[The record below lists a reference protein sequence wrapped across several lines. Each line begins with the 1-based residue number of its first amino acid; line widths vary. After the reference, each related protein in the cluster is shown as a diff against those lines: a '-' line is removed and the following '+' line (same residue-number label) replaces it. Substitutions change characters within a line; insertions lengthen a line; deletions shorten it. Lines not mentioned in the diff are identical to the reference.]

1 MAKNIYKKNE
11 KQNEKQNEKKG
22 TSSDLDMNIDNYELD
37 DLLNLFNLEFDF
49 GEEELKQAKKVV
61 LMTHPDK
68 SNLSKDYFLFFSSA
82 YKVILSIY
90 EFRNKSK
97 KSEKDTYAK
106 LIDEKDEAKEELL
119 KGLKNKKNFNKVFNE
134 LFEKNKI
141 KLEDVDNGYGDWL
154 KSEEDLDTRKTT
166 MNNMNENFERKKR
179 ELKAIV
185 LQTGIE
191 DMGVGGNSG
200 HVELTREKPAYY
212 TSSIFSNLG
221 YEDLKKAHVESVV
234 PVTNED
240 YLSRKQFKNVQELQ
254 QFNAS
259 QNIKPLSEK
268 ESQDYFNNQNLKQN
282 KEDVRRAFKLAK
294 QDESSRKANM
304 NWMSGFKQLM

>member
-1 MAKNIYKKNE
+1 
-11 KQNEKQNEKKG
+11 
-22 TSSDLDMNIDNYELD
+22 LD
-37 DLLNLFNLEFDF
+37 
-49 GEEELKQAKKVV
+49 
-61 LMTHPDK
+61 
-68 SNLSKDYFLFFSSA
+68 
-82 YKVILSIY
+82 
-90 EFRNKSK
+90 
-97 KSEKDTYAK
+97 
-106 LIDEKDEAKEELL
+106 
-119 KGLKNKKNFNKVFNE
+119 
-134 LFEKNKI
+134 
-141 KLEDVDNGYGDWL
+141 DVDNGYGDWL

-179 ELKAIV
+179 ELKAIIV
-185 LQTGIE
+185 QNGIE
-191 DMGVGGNSG
+191 DISGNSS
-200 HVELTREKPAYY
+200 HVELTRDKPTYY

-240 YLSRKQFKNVQELQ
+240 YFNRKQFKNVQELQ

-268 ESQDYFNNQNLKQN
+268 ESQDFFNKQHSTQN